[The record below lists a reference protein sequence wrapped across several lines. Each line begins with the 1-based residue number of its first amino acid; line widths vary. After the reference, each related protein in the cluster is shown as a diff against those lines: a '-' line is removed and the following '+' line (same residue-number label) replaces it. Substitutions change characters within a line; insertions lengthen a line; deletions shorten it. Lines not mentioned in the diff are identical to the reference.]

1 MYLSGDPLQHLHPTN
16 NLELLSIQEKSLEVA
31 TACTSGECLEHTM
44 STMRIVT
51 KIYTMNK
58 VLNINERATSKRDSE
73 WMGGEERKWVLRWQV
88 LERCCAGEGLKSK
101 V

>member
-1 MYLSGDPLQHLHPTN
+1 
-16 NLELLSIQEKSLEVA
+16 
-31 TACTSGECLEHTM
+31 
-44 STMRIVT
+44 MRAVT

-73 WMGGEERKWVLRWQV
+73 WMGGAEREWVLGWQV
-88 LERCCAGEGLKSK
+88 LERCCAGEGLKRK